1 MKKYLLNPIFIISLL
16 LFSIIIVTL
25 INLIKYFI
33 CLGYS
38 PDKYSMWREL
48 CSKTREKLTDPYLRA
63 AFAFL
68 TSETDSHDA
77 VLVIILYI

>member
-1 MKKYLLNPIFIISLL
+1 MLGFFFLIFIKI
-16 LFSIIIVTL
+16 
-25 INLIKYFI
+25 YFP
-33 CLGYS
+33 GYS

-68 TSETDSHDA
+68 TSDSESYEG
-77 VLVIILYI
+77 VLVNIIL